1 MLSLIN
7 YIKSENYRILHS
19 KGFYIYTIIC
29 NLLIILA
36 AITLMYFDKTTNKFP
51 YGNAKFFYS
60 NVISAGLI
68 IIVIG
73 IAFNLLVN
81 NKESQRLV
89 KDSISF
95 DISLYIIFIG
105 KFLIYICYFFI
116 MCLISLISTIVL
128 GLTIFNTDIQSLN
141 QFLISLLNMAPIIF
155 GGLALGHTL
164 NSFKINGAIVVIFTS
179 ILYYYSSTLFKL
191 LTLLSNKFEPLY
203 KNSPTNLF
211 YTNLNKYLDTSNQFA
226 YQNWIIGIILGT
238 IFLVIG
244 CLIFSK
250 KEFK

>member
-1 MLSLIN
+1 
-7 YIKSENYRILHS
+7 
-19 KGFYIYTIIC
+19 
-29 NLLIILA
+29 
-36 AITLMYFDKTTNKFP
+36 
-51 YGNAKFFYS
+51 
-60 NVISAGLI
+60 
-68 IIVIG
+68 
-73 IAFNLLVN
+73 
-81 NKESQRLV
+81 
-89 KDSISF
+89 
-95 DISLYIIFIG
+95 
-105 KFLIYICYFFI
+105 
-116 MCLISLISTIVL
+116 
-128 GLTIFNTDIQSLN
+128 
-141 QFLISLLNMAPIIF
+141 MAPIIF

-244 CLIFSK
+244 CLILVKRIQIKVEPGRKNIMLVVIIILTILLIIMSYKYLLLRYDILKITKQLDDLSNELSSNQYIRTETQTYITK
-250 KEFK
+250 K

>member
-1 MLSLIN
+1 MVLSLIN

-105 KFLIYICYFFI
+105 KFLIYICYF
-116 MCLISLISTIVL
+116 L
-128 GLTIFNTDIQSLN
+128 
-141 QFLISLLNMAPIIF
+141 
-155 GGLALGHTL
+155 
-164 NSFKINGAIVVIFTS
+164 
-179 ILYYYSSTLFKL
+179 
-191 LTLLSNKFEPLY
+191 
-203 KNSPTNLF
+203 
-211 YTNLNKYLDTSNQFA
+211 
-226 YQNWIIGIILGT
+226 
-238 IFLVIG
+238 
-244 CLIFSK
+244 
-250 KEFK
+250 